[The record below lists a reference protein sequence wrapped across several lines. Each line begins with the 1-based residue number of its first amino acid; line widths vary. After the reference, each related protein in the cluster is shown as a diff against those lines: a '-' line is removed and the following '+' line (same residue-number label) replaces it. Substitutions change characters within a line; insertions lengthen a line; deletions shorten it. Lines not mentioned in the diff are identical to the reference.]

1 MDLLLR
7 DKIAIVTGASEGIG
21 KAIAIGLARENAK
34 VAICARRSDVLS
46 ETAAE
51 IRDSTGTDVLAIPTD
66 VTLKEEV
73 KKFIKEVLDR
83 WKTVHILINN
93 VGFAKKALFEELT
106 DAAWHDTFEANIF
119 SALYCTEFVLPVMKQ
134 QRWGRII
141 NISAVSGREPSF
153 NLLAS
158 NVAKSGVISLTKSLA
173 NEVGKYNILVNCV
186 CPGRILTPQ
195 ISRLYDEK
203 KRQEL
208 AQTETP
214 LGRFGTSEELAN
226 LVVFLTSERA
236 SYITGTTTAVDGGIV
251 KSLY

>member
-1 MDLLLR
+1 
-7 DKIAIVTGASEGIG
+7 
-21 KAIAIGLARENAK
+21 
-34 VAICARRSDVLS
+34 
-46 ETAAE
+46 
-51 IRDSTGTDVLAIPTD
+51 
-66 VTLKEEV
+66 
-73 KKFIKEVLDR
+73 LDR

-93 VGFAKKALFEELT
+93 VGFAKKALLEELT
-106 DAAWHDTFEANIF
+106 DADWHDTFEANIF
-119 SALYCTEFVLPVMKQ
+119 SALYCTEFVLPMMKQ

-195 ISRLYDEK
+195 IARLYDEK

-226 LVVFLTSERA
+226 LVLGFPA
-236 SYITGTTTAVDGGIV
+236 D
-251 KSLY
+251 